1 MSYTDTQKTASQG
14 CISWL
19 NLYIRAIRV
28 QKINRSC
35 HNIFCL
41 ATAKIN
47 QRADTT
53 KCQPCF
59 FFNLSQKVLSYTL
72 FQISNNQF
80 VIKHRNMLPVDERQH
95 CNQSVLLHTGATTI
109 GYGLPSH
116 CCFQQEQI
124 MLKKNIIKCLHDWNI
139 IPIFDNKKHLSGHCL
154 SS

>member
-14 CISWL
+14 RISWL

-53 KCQPCF
+53 KCQPYF
-59 FFNLSQKVLSYTL
+59 FQL
-72 FQISNNQF
+72 I
-80 VIKHRNMLPVDERQH
+80 
-95 CNQSVLLHTGATTI
+95 QSVLSNTSLF
-109 GYGLPSH
+109 YKS
-116 CCFQQEQI
+116 
-124 MLKKNIIKCLHDWNI
+124 
-139 IPIFDNKKHLSGHCL
+139 NKEGGDEK
-154 SS
+154 